1 VSDQAF
7 RVTFAKREFGKV
19 AGRVK
24 MSVKS
29 WVPIKKASFFQAVVY
44 RFEELLRTGVLKPG
58 EKLAS
63 EAELARAFQVSRPT
77 LREALKA
84 LNLLGLLVSRT
95 GDGTYVTSDSRN
107 LFKTAI
113 YFSTFLSAVDFLGL
127 IEARIA
133 IEPFLAELAAQRATK
148 PELDRM
154 KDCLRKMEGAFGQM
168 QKYLDGEIAFH
179 DEITKAARSG
189 VLQGIMISL
198 RDLLLE
204 GRTKITADQTGKA
217 NFDFHVRIF
226 DAIRHRQPKLAHRR
240 MLEHL
245 ENGRQRYEQFY
256 KDLKITSI
264 SQTKQLPGALL
275 PSVDDFVEPLRSK
288 RRRKESA

>member
-1 VSDQAF
+1 
-7 RVTFAKREFGKV
+7 
-19 AGRVK
+19 
-24 MSVKS
+24 M
-29 WVPIKKASFFQAVVY
+29 PIKKESFFQAVIY

-63 EAELARAFQVSRPT
+63 EAELARSFQVSRPT

-84 LNLLGLLVSRT
+84 LNLLGLLVSRR
-95 GDGTYVTSDSRN
+95 GDGTYVTEDSRN

-148 PELDRM
+148 PELNRM
-154 KDCLRKMEGAFGQM
+154 KECLRKMEGVVGQL
-168 QKYLDGEIAFH
+168 QKYRDSEIAFH
-179 DEITKAARSG
+179 DEITKAARSA
-189 VLQGIMISL
+189 VLQGIMVSL

-204 GRTKITADQTGKA
+204 GRIKITADQTGKR
-217 NFDFHVRIF
+217 NLDFHARIF
-226 DAIRHRQPKLAHRR
+226 EAIRRRQPKLAHRR

-245 ENGRQRYEQFY
+245 QDCRKRYERFY
-256 KDLKITSI
+256 RDLKITSV
-264 SQTKQLPGALL
+264 SQTEQLPGAVQSPVNELVQ
-275 PSVDDFVEPLRSK
+275 PMRAANG
-288 RRRKESA
+288 RGRKDSM

>member
-1 VSDQAF
+1 
-7 RVTFAKREFGKV
+7 
-19 AGRVK
+19 

-148 PELDRM
+148 AELDRM
-154 KDCLRKMEGAFGQM
+154 KECLRKMEGGFGQM

-179 DEITKAARSG
+179 DEITKAARSA
-189 VLQGIMISL
+189 VLQGIMVSL

-204 GRTKITADQTGKA
+204 GRTKITADQTGKT
-217 NFDFHVRIF
+217 NFDFHVRIY
-226 DAIRHRQPKLAHRR
+226 DAIRRRQPKLAHRR

-245 ENGRQRYEQFY
+245 QNGRKRYEQFY
-256 KDLKITSI
+256 QDLKITSI
-264 SQTKQLPGALL
+264 SQTRQLPGALL
-275 PSVDDFVEPLRSK
+275 PSAEDSFEPTRIK
-288 RRRKESA
+288 RRRKDTA

>member
-1 VSDQAF
+1 
-7 RVTFAKREFGKV
+7 
-19 AGRVK
+19 

-29 WVPIKKASFFQAVVY
+29 WMPIQKASFFQAVVY

-84 LNLLGLLVSRT
+84 LNLIGLLVSRT
-95 GDGTYVTSDSRN
+95 GDGTYVTEDSRN

-113 YFSTFLSAVDFLGL
+113 YFSTFLSAVDFMGL

-133 IEPFLAELAAQRATK
+133 IEPFLAELAAHRATK
-148 PELDRM
+148 IELDRM
-154 KDCLRKMEGAFGQM
+154 RECLRKMEGAVGHM
-168 QKYLDGEIAFH
+168 EKYLESEIAFH
-179 DEITKAARSG
+179 DEIMKAARSA
-189 VLQGIMISL
+189 VLQGIMVSL

-204 GRTKITADQTGKA
+204 GRTKITADQTGKR
-217 NFDFHVRIF
+217 NFDFHLRIF
-226 DAIRHRQPKLAHRR
+226 EAIRRREPKLAHRR

-245 ENGRQRYEQFY
+245 EDSRKRYEQFY
-256 KDLKITSI
+256 RNLKIASTSEA
-264 SQTKQLPGALL
+264 TRLPGA
-275 PSVDDFVEPLRSK
+275 SVPPEERTSLTRQAPAG
-288 RRRKESA
+288 RRRKDSVS

>member
-1 VSDQAF
+1 L
-7 RVTFAKREFGKV
+7 
-19 AGRVK
+19 
-24 MSVKS
+24 SVKS

-148 PELDRM
+148 LELDRM
-154 KDCLRKMEGAFGQM
+154 KDCLWKMEGAFGQM

-204 GRTKITADQTGKA
+204 GRTKITADQTGKT

-275 PSVDDFVEPLRSK
+275 PSVDDFVEPPRSK
-288 RRRKESA
+288 RKRKGSA

>member
-1 VSDQAF
+1 
-7 RVTFAKREFGKV
+7 
-19 AGRVK
+19 

-29 WVPIKKASFFQAVVY
+29 WMPIKKASFFQAVVV

-77 LREALKA
+77 LREALKD

-95 GDGTYVTSDSRN
+95 GDGTYVTEDSRN

-113 YFSTFLSAVDFLGL
+113 YFSTFLSAVDFMVL

-133 IEPFLAELAAQRATK
+133 IEPFLAELAAERATK

-154 KDCLRKMEGAFGQM
+154 KECIRKMEGALGQM
-168 QKYLDGEIAFH
+168 QKYLESEIAFH
-179 DEITKAARSG
+179 DEITKAARSA
-189 VLQGIMISL
+189 VLQGIMVSL

-204 GRTKITADQTGKA
+204 GRTKITADQTGKR
-217 NFDFHVRIF
+217 NLEFHVRIYE
-226 DAIRHRQPKLAHRR
+226 AIRRRQPKFAHRR

-245 ENGRQRYEQFY
+245 EDGRKRFEQFY
-256 KDLKITSI
+256 RDLKITSM
-264 SQTKQLPGALL
+264 SETKQLPGVL
-275 PSVDDFVEPLRSK
+275 PSPVEDFIPPQ
-288 RRRKESA
+288 RRPAGRGQKDSG

>member
-1 VSDQAF
+1 
-7 RVTFAKREFGKV
+7 VT
-19 AGRVK
+19 
-24 MSVKS
+24 VKS
-29 WVPIKKASFFQAVVY
+29 WMPIKKASFFQAVVY

-84 LNLLGLLVSRT
+84 LNLIGLLVSRT
-95 GDGTYVTSDSRN
+95 GDGTYVTEDSRN

-113 YFSTFLSAVDFLGL
+113 YFSTFLSAVDFMGL

-148 PELDRM
+148 IELDRM
-154 KDCLRKMEGAFGQM
+154 KECLRKMQGAVGQM
-168 QKYLDGEIAFH
+168 EKYLESEIGFH
-179 DEITKAARSG
+179 DEIMKAARSA
-189 VLQGIMISL
+189 VLQGIMVSL

-204 GRTKITADQTGKA
+204 GRTKMTADQTGKR
-217 NFDFHVRIF
+217 NFDFHSRIF
-226 DAIRHRQPKLAHRR
+226 EAIRHRQPKLAHRR

-245 ENGRQRYEQFY
+245 EDSRKRYEQFY
-256 KDLKITSI
+256 RNLKISSI
-264 SQTKQLPGALL
+264 SQTTGLPGALQSSEEGTVL
-275 PSVDDFVEPLRSK
+275 TRRAYGG
-288 RRRKESA
+288 RRRKDLLS